1 MDHLDG
7 NDRNVTAVNF
17 IRLQSSGKPWWAET
31 AGPSPLS
38 RRHHEKKCQMPLLR
52 SIAPLCGLL
61 LLWTASAGAQERP
74 SSPVAF
80 DAAKAWSSFEKL
92 LREQYG
98 YFDREG
104 VDGDAILSA
113 FATRA
118 KAARS
123 DKAFIDTLQLV
134 SHNFADPHF
143 IVGPFDAEDWAIIPT
158 ASDMFGIHDGKA
170 FRIGEV
176 RSSGDALA
184 KGIRPGIT
192 VLRIDGQTPHDA
204 IEAITG
210 RRFETLSPNQV
221 GFAFNVALAGHRKRA
236 RSLETVD
243 GERRRTFMLAA
254 TSDQAKHVQEGPL
267 LDVERHGTL
276 GIIRIN
282 NSLGDQGL
290 VAQFSRAL
298 ATLSDTATLLID
310 LRNTPSGG
318 NTSVARGIMG
328 HFVDHDRPYQTHVIP
343 YETRVLG
350 PTRKFTEYVAPYG
363 THYAGKVYVA
373 GGHWTGSMGE
383 GLMIGFDAIGAT
395 TVGTDLAHLLGA
407 LSNETIEGT
416 AAKVDIGSEQLF
428 TVTGLPREDYRPQLY
443 LVRAE
448 RGQNYDPVLT
458 AIGR

>member
-1 MDHLDG
+1 M
-7 NDRNVTAVNF
+7 N
-17 IRLQSSGKPWWAET
+17 S
-31 AGPSPLS
+31 
-38 RRHHEKKCQMPLLR
+38 QMPTPR

-61 LLWTASAGAQERP
+61 LLWTASAGAQDR
-74 SSPVAF
+74 STSPVAF

-92 LREQYG
+92 LHEEYG
-98 YFDREG
+98 YFDRAG
-104 VDGDAILSA
+104 IDGDAILSA
-113 FATRA
+113 FADRA

-123 DKAFIDTLQLV
+123 DKEFIDTLQLV

-143 IVGPFDAEDWAIIPT
+143 IVGPFDADDWAIIPT
-158 ASDMFGIHDGKA
+158 SSDLFGTYDGTK
-170 FRIGEV
+170 FRINEV
-176 RSSGDALA
+176 RGSGDALA
-184 KGIRPGIT
+184 KGVRPGMIM
-192 VLRIDGQTPHDA
+192 LRIDGQTPHAA

-210 RRFETLSPNQV
+210 RPFAALSPIQV
-221 GFAFNVALAGHRKRA
+221 GFAFNVALAGHRKRF
-236 RSLETVD
+236 RSLDVID
-243 GERRRTFMLAA
+243 GQRRRTFTLAA
-254 TSDQAKHVQEGPL
+254 ASDQADRVQTGPL
-267 LDVERHGTL
+267 LDVERQGKL

-282 NSLGDQGL
+282 NSLGDQAL
-290 VAQFSRAL
+290 IAQFSQAL
-298 ATLSDTATLLID
+298 ATLSDTTTLLID

-407 LSNETIEGT
+407 LSNETIEGS
-416 AAKVDIGSEQLF
+416 AAKVDIGDEQLF

-448 RGQNYDPVLT
+448 RDQNHDPVIA